1 MYFLKRHL
9 IVFLVLF
16 VFCSFSQTR
25 IKALFYNTLNYNSD
39 VVSQEKTPYLKT
51 ILETVQ
57 PDLFMICE
65 LKNET
70 ASNYLFD
77 NAIFPVNEKFKKA
90 TFRNVVS
97 PAKDLMQMVYYNA
110 EKLFLE
116 AEEVIPTGVRDINH
130 YTFKINTESIETNPI
145 RIEVFVTHLKAST
158 GAENRQQRLESVE
171 NFVRELDRLPS
182 DSAVLFAG
190 DFNFYTSNEEGFLK
204 IIDATNPIKLIDPIN
219 RLCPTFPENG
229 IDYFNENNFNNTYFW
244 NNASFADVH
253 SQSTRTSQL
262 NGDGAGG
269 GMDDRFDFIMISENL
284 TTNPNLYYINNSY
297 KTIGNNGN
305 CYNSYVSN
313 TDCTGEFSQDLRN
326 ALYFFSDH
334 LPIALEI
341 ETPQNTLS
349 ISKNENPVKFINSN
363 LISDFLSLH
372 LSKENCSIVIYNQ
385 LGQKVF
391 EIKNTL
397 KSDIKIATSAFPKGI
412 YYVKT
417 VGFKPL
423 KFVKI

>member
-262 NGDGAGG
+262 KVDGAGG